1 MKRETRVTDGATL
14 RRSRI
19 MQMLHFI
26 ADTEGSSTHG
36 VQSFMFMQFG
46 LKFRTTSEYLHE
58 TNLAGAIALGRSGE
72 WIVTDKYKKYLR

>member
-26 ADTEGSSTHG
+26 ADTQGSSTHA

-46 LKFRTTSEYLHE
+46 LKFRTTSDYIHE
-58 TNLAGAIALGRSGE
+58 ANLAGSIKLGKSGE
-72 WIVTDKYKKYLR
+72 WTISDKYKKYLR